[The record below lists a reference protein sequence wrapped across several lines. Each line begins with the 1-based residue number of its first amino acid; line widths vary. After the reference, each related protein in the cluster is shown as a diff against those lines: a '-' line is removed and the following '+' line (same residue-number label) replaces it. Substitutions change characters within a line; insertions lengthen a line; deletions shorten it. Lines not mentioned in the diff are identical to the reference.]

1 MRRGL
6 DRITVPGHARARL
19 EIARRPPLAWVTML
33 FLPRRT
39 PPVSRLIAAGAAG
52 ALLMGALAGC
62 GSTGT
67 VAGAP
72 AAPTDGAA
80 PSAKATQR
88 TTPGGQVPAN
98 GSKGAGQLPHWPL
111 APSTDAPGTPGDA
124 ASAGSSASSGTGKG
138 TKKGPKKDAPTDAP
152 VSGQPVSDHDVD
164 CSKTRCVALT
174 FDDGPGEDTKAVLK
188 ALNARGAKATFFLI
202 GQQVDKYP
210 KLVQAEHRDGM
221 ELGNHTWDHLN
232 LARLPQ
238 QKVEQEVGRVDARVR
253 QLTGV
258 TPTFV
263 RPPEGALTPQQRRS
277 MHHALAFWGVDTQDW
292 LTRNTATTVKRAS
305 AAKPG
310 DIVLMHDIHGST
322 AKAVPQIVK
331 NLQAKGY
338 TLVTLSTLVGTP
350 HLHVGYGW
358 GQKPARADSS
368 KAAAR
373 KGPKP
378 SQSTS

>member
-1 MRRGL
+1 
-6 DRITVPGHARARL
+6 
-19 EIARRPPLAWVTML
+19 ML

-39 PPVSRLIAAGAAG
+39 PSVSRLIAAGAAG
-52 ALLMGALAGC
+52 ALAMGALAGC

-67 VAGAP
+67 VSGAP

-80 PSAKATQR
+80 QSGQATQR
-88 TTPGGQVPAN
+88 TTSGGQLPAQ
-98 GSKGAGQLPHWPL
+98 GGQGAGQLPHWPL
-111 APSTDAPGTPGDA
+111 GPGGSTAEPPTASSTAPSTDAQGTRGDG
-124 ASAGSSASSGTGKG
+124 ASAGSSAASGTDRSTNNG
-138 TKKGPKKDAPTDAP
+138 TKKGAPTDAP

-174 FDDGPGEDTKAVLK
+174 FDDGPGPDTKQVLK

-210 KLVQAEHRDGM
+210 ELVQAEHRDGM

-232 LARLPQ
+232 LSTLPQ
-238 QKVEQEVGRVDARVR
+238 KKVEQEVGRVDTRVR

-263 RPPEGALTPQQRRS
+263 RPPKGALTPQQRAA

-331 NLQAKGY
+331 KLQAKGY

-373 KGPKP
+373 KGTSHSK
-378 SQSTS
+378 STS